1 MDHLVLVLGIAFA
14 LLELAAI
21 AAAAHAVM
29 TARTSQ
35 GAIAWAI
42 SLVTFPYLTLPL
54 YLILGPRK
62 FQGYVTA
69 RRAGDFELQR
79 IVNKITEENVPEIRA
94 ELKGD
99 FQRCMAMEQLAEMP
113 FTRWNDAELLI
124 DGEAT
129 FNAIFQGIDS
139 AKEYLL
145 VQFFIVHDDQLGTR
159 LKSHLL
165 AKAKE
170 GVRVFFLYDMIGSH
184 KLSEE
189 YINELSQAGVEIKAF
204 KSSKHANRFQI
215 NFRNHRKI
223 VIVDGHTAYVGGH
236 NVGDEYMGAHPKLS
250 PWRDTHVKVTGPA
263 VLGVQLTFVEDWH
276 WITGTTP
283 ELNWKAQLH
292 HDNDKLVLTLPTGP
306 ADELDTCGLFFV
318 EAINSAKSRVWII
331 SPYFVPDES
340 VISALQLAA
349 MRGVDVRI
357 LLPSKADHLLV
368 YLASF
373 SYYQETLSAG
383 IKLYRYEKGFLHQKV
398 LLVDDDLAAVGT
410 ANLDNRS
417 FRLNFEITML
427 FADTSFASE
436 VEQMLNEDFSNS
448 REVSLDEYLGHSFP
462 FRVAVQVARL
472 SSPML

>member
-1 MDHLVLVLGIAFA
+1 MDHLVLILGIAFA

-21 AAAAHAVM
+21 VAAAHAVM

-42 SLVTFPYLTLPL
+42 SLVTFPFITLPL
-54 YLILGPRK
+54 YLILSPRK
-62 FQGYVTA
+62 FQGYITA
-69 RRAGDFELQR
+69 RRAGELEIHR
-79 IVNKITEENVPEIRA
+79 IVDKVSEEDRAVVRA
-94 ELKGD
+94 ELKD
-99 FQRCMAMEQLAEMP
+99 EFQRFRAMERLAEMP
-113 FTRWNDAELLI
+113 FTHWNDAELLI
-124 DGEAT
+124 DGQAT
-129 FNAIFQGIDS
+129 FSAIFEGIDS

-145 VQFFIVHDDQLGTR
+145 VQFYIVHNDRLGTR

-165 AKAKE
+165 AKAKQ
-170 GVRVFFLYDMIGSH
+170 GVRVFFLYDKIGSH
-184 KLSEE
+184 KLSAD
-189 YINELSQAGVEIKAF
+189 YINDLSQGGVEIKAF
-204 KSSKHANRFQI
+204 TSSNHVNRFQI

-236 NVGDEYMGAHPKLS
+236 NVGDEYMGEDPKLS
-250 PWRDTHVKVTGPA
+250 PWRDTHVKVCGPA
-263 VLGVQLTFVEDWH
+263 ALGVQLSFIEDWH
-276 WITGTTP
+276 WIAGVTP
-283 ELNWKAQLH
+283 DVNWKAQLL
-292 HDNDKLVLTLPTGP
+292 HDNDKQVLTLPTGP
-306 ADELDTCGLFFV
+306 ADEFDTCGLFFV
-318 EAINSAKSRVWII
+318 EAINCAKSRVWII

-427 FADTSFASE
+427 FADTSFAKQIE
-436 VEQMLNEDFSNS
+436 LMLIEDFSNS
-448 REVSLDEYLGHSFP
+448 REIGLEEYQSRPLP

-472 SSPML
+472 TSPML